1 MDRFLCADMLKD
13 DCTCVLE
20 GKLPQLSIW
29 KAVSQLN
36 WELGITFV
44 SACTRMLF
52 SPFFSF
58 FLLCKGLIATEVW
71 IFCGQTAM
79 FCDLLL
85 ESSSDLGTGLF
96 ACMWISTGM

>member
-52 SPFFSF
+52 SPFFF
-58 FLLCKGLIATEVW
+58 FSSMQGFDSNRGLDFLWPDSNV
-71 IFCGQTAM
+71 
-79 FCDLLL
+79 L
-85 ESSSDLGTGLF
+85 
-96 ACMWISTGM
+96 